1 MLMTVIKCWM
11 KEELVKLNDVDEE
24 VSHFFS
30 DKNKAN
36 IFKRWTIL
44 TCIKNWAYWGSCLCN
59 ELLSYLEDVSLNL

>member
-1 MLMTVIKCWM
+1 MTVIKCLM

-36 IFKRWTIL
+36 IFKR
-44 TCIKNWAYWGSCLCN
+44 
-59 ELLSYLEDVSLNL
+59 